1 MKFNKYSINHYFI
14 FIWSLLLLLIAVPV
28 RYVKIS
34 PNKKTVILYGHKLYG
49 NLKAIYDSKSQINSS
64 IYFLTLDKNYYQ
76 NLAKKNV
83 NVIYGLNLIHVIKV
97 VKSTVF
103 VCDHGLHF
111 YKILM
116 YLSNIVFLDT
126 NHGVTHNKDGLKFY
140 NYFSK
145 FDEVWMMSKYQKKL
159 YEEYDYKSNN
169 LVITG
174 YGRLDSLFEFTNK
187 DKGGKVK
194 IINNLKEKYE
204 IKSKKV
210 VLLAP
215 TWVKKIEILD
225 NENYPYNKIKFF
237 EQLEN
242 IGAKEN
248 LLFIYR
254 PHMNDIISNEIY
266 TFIQKSK
273 FIVLRDL
280 KTYTNTEDFLK
291 MCDILITD
299 WSSIALDYI
308 ILNRPV
314 LFLDTLVPFVNGV
327 HDENVLR
334 YGEVVKVQKLNEV
347 LSLYVRNKELYFE
360 NNPQHLKIKNVFHDI
375 GLDGKSTERYIGR
388 INNYLS

>member
-187 DKGGKVK
+187 DKGGESKNYQQSQRKV
-194 IINNLKEKYE
+194 
-204 IKSKKV
+204 
-210 VLLAP
+210 
-215 TWVKKIEILD
+215 
-225 NENYPYNKIKFF
+225 
-237 EQLEN
+237 
-242 IGAKEN
+242 
-248 LLFIYR
+248 
-254 PHMNDIISNEIY
+254 
-266 TFIQKSK
+266 
-273 FIVLRDL
+273 
-280 KTYTNTEDFLK
+280 
-291 MCDILITD
+291 
-299 WSSIALDYI
+299 
-308 ILNRPV
+308 
-314 LFLDTLVPFVNGV
+314 
-327 HDENVLR
+327 
-334 YGEVVKVQKLNEV
+334 
-347 LSLYVRNKELYFE
+347 
-360 NNPQHLKIKNVFHDI
+360 
-375 GLDGKSTERYIGR
+375 
-388 INNYLS
+388 